1 MDSSL
6 ENNSSLI
13 ITDLSDQSISYER
26 NMITEESII
35 KDDIPM
41 KDLTETIEVKMPKKP
56 RRRISFKSCYM
67 PLCKNNTDIAQTK
80 IFFQVP
86 GKNRDEWIKA
96 AGIVRK
102 LPAGFL
108 YICEDHL
115 NVRGILY
122 FIFSDDK
129 LSLNNKQS
137 IYKNNFINYK
147 MCFKGFVSTLPKPTS
162 STANILRHD

>member
-6 ENNSSLI
+6 ENNSSVI
-13 ITDLSDQSISYER
+13 IADLADQSISFDR

-35 KDDIPM
+35 KEDIPM
-41 KDLTETIEVKMPKKP
+41 KEFTEAMEVKTAKKT

-67 PLCKNNTDIAQTK
+67 PSCQNNTDIAQNK

-86 GKNRDEWIKA
+86 GKNREEWIKA

-115 NVRGILY
+115 NV
-122 FIFSDDK
+122 S
-129 LSLNNKQS
+129 
-137 IYKNNFINYK
+137 
-147 MCFKGFVSTLPKPTS
+147 VVV
-162 STANILRHD
+162 